1 MPKRGEKRKTFSSFL
16 YRKHIKIKIYI
27 KIFISGPDGTAA
39 SGHVKPPPFP
49 NGDKDRPIKKPSG
62 SLDLGS
68 SDEILD
74 GNSGYGRPGSVNY
87 RPGSGTS
94 NSGAHGSPESGSQ
107 GTYGQGS
114 GSYKPDSHT
123 SVENG
128 ENFGGDESV
137 SGYDEETGIKP
148 TKPSGE

>member
-1 MPKRGEKRKTFSSFL
+1 M
-16 YRKHIKIKIYI
+16 
-27 KIFISGPDGTAA
+27 
-39 SGHVKPPPFP
+39 
-49 NGDKDRPIKKPSG
+49 
-62 SLDLGS
+62 DLGS

-87 RPGSGTS
+87 RPGSGS
-94 NSGAHGSPESGSQ
+94 LNSGAHGPPETGSQ

-114 GSYKPDSHT
+114 GSYKPGS
-123 SVENG
+123 SAESG

-137 SGYDEETGIKP
+137 SGYEEETGIKP